1 MAILQNKKLTPIVLK
16 TKSTEKSDPYT
27 IEGTILLTKK
37 VTPIDMGANVG
48 NLPPDIINL
57 NIYVIK
63 KHLQYVREEN
73 IGISKIITEECN
85 KKLTPYI

>member
-1 MAILQNKKLTPIVLK
+1 MR
-16 TKSTEKSDPYT
+16 
-27 IEGTILLTKK
+27 
-37 VTPIDMGANVG
+37 ANIG

-73 IGISKIITEECN
+73 IGISKVIAEECT
-85 KKLTPYI
+85 KKVTPYI

>member
-1 MAILQNKKLTPIVLK
+1 MILHTKKVTPIVLK
-16 TKSTEKSDPYT
+16 TKSTEKSDAYT

-37 VTPIDMGANVG
+37 VTPILLKDKIW

-63 KHLQYVREEN
+63 KHPVY
-73 IGISKIITEECN
+73 
-85 KKLTPYI
+85 Y

>member
-1 MAILQNKKLTPIVLK
+1 MR
-16 TKSTEKSDPYT
+16 
-27 IEGTILLTKK
+27 
-37 VTPIDMGANVG
+37 ANIG

-73 IGISKIITEECN
+73 IGISKIITEECT
-85 KKLTPYI
+85 KKVTPYI

>member
-1 MAILQNKKLTPIVLK
+1 MGGDRRSSDFQTVGNNYITIEEDKIKPTEKTTPILLK
-16 TKSTEKSDPYT
+16 DK
-27 IEGTILLTKK
+27 IW
-37 VTPIDMGANVG
+37 

-73 IGISKIITEECN
+73 IGISKIITEECT
-85 KKLTPYI
+85 KKVTPYI